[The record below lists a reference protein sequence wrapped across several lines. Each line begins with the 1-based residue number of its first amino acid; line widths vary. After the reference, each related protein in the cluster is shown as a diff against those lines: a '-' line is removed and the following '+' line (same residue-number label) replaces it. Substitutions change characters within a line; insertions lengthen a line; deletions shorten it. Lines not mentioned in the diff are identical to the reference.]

1 MSLVVYMGLCEE
13 LSQLCELLYN
23 AVLQAYRGLSNGLIQ
38 CNVVLQAYADHGMT
52 EELNV
57 ESARSLYGQELNA
70 IDVHMKLD
78 YVNLF
83 CGYKSFFR
91 NLISMYGGW

>member
-23 AVLQAYRGLSNGLIQ
+23 TVLQAYRGLSNVVLQAYGL
-38 CNVVLQAYADHGMT
+38 CNVVIQAYADHGMT

-57 ESARSLYGQELNA
+57 ESTRSL
-70 IDVHMKLD
+70 V
-78 YVNLF
+78 
-83 CGYKSFFR
+83 
-91 NLISMYGGW
+91 